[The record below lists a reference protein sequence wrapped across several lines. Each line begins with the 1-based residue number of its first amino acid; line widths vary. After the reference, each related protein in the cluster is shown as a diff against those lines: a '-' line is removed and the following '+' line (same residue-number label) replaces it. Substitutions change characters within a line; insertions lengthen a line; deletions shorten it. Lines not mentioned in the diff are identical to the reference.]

1 MWDAIRHE
9 YLWTPTTNYYV
20 GTIFLFIFLRRS
32 YQIQYWQF
40 LPLMFVPITM
50 DYMKREYYVRQIDN
64 GEKDRKELE
73 ERRKVVQRI
82 MNEKKKHVTF
92 EQVFRYLFKLNLDRP
107 IHKDKM
113 FLPIVF

>member
-1 MWDAIRHE
+1 
-9 YLWTPTTNYYV
+9 
-20 GTIFLFIFLRRS
+20 
-32 YQIQYWQF
+32 
-40 LPLMFVPITM
+40 MFVPITM

-92 EQVFRYLFKLNLDRP
+92 E
-107 IHKDKM
+107 
-113 FLPIVF
+113 